1 MAQLQASELPLAF
14 PWRVGQRSGS
24 PRSQLRNRC
33 PRAMWCLLLPLLG
46 QRGPCPQILLLLP
59 APCLTPPCAMLHSES
74 LELHVAAA
82 DLMVWQRL
90 QQSRICGCQ
99 EDHELLQFAQA
110 STATSAPV
118 HLCPGHKLGFELHIG
133 VIQARLQHPRYGAVV
148 CEGFSR
154 RTYEVLLLLPVPP
167 VSVGKLRQQKPAHGA
182 LLRRVGEEEVQDL
195 LLVVPSFD
203 DQPKALADLLFEAG
217 AESL

>member
-1 MAQLQASELPLAF
+1 M
-14 PWRVGQRSGS
+14 
-24 PRSQLRNRC
+24 
-33 PRAMWCLLLPLLG
+33 
-46 QRGPCPQILLLLP
+46 
-59 APCLTPPCAMLHSES
+59 
-74 LELHVAAA
+74 
-82 DLMVWQRL
+82 
-90 QQSRICGCQ
+90 
-99 EDHELLQFAQA
+99 
-110 STATSAPV
+110 
-118 HLCPGHKLGFELHIG
+118 GFELHIG

-154 RTYEVLLLLPVPP
+154 RTYEVLHLLPVPP

-195 LLVVPSFD
+195 LLVVDSINGWRPSFD